1 MHEKVKQFLEE
12 AQRKIAQKEL
22 AEREQTLVQLGLFEW
37 KDVEQEEAGRLVWN
51 SELNKYC
58 RQKAVAIQ
66 LTDEEYQAVVDAA
79 AKAGKIE
86 KDTAENEDGMQA
98 EDVVAFFNVV
108 MLIFA
113 IIGSIVMFALACRRM
128 FFSTPLF
135 IGALGLLLCGIL
147 GFCCIKVWLKQAVN
161 IQEIKQIVNQMRAN
175 KK

>member
-1 MHEKVKQFLEE
+1 MVWD
-12 AQRKIAQKEL
+12 AEL
-22 AEREQTLVQLGLFEW
+22 
-37 KDVEQEEAGRLVWN
+37 GRSCW
-51 SELNKYC
+51 
-58 RQKAVAIQ
+58 QKAVAIQ

-108 MLIFA
+108 MLMFA
-113 IIGSIVMFALACRRM
+113 IIGSIVMFASACGR

-161 IQEIKQIVNQMRAN
+161 IREIKQIVNQMRTN